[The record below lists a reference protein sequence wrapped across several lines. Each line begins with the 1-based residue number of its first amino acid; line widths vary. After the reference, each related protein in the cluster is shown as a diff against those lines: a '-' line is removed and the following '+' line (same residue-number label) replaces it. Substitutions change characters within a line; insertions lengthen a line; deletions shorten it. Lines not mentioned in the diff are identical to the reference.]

1 MDGSTYQEKR
11 RIFEQHFL
19 LKLLSPCEIDTLISY
34 SRVEKYPA
42 GREIFA
48 KGSPG
53 RSMMA
58 VLRGTVSISSLS
70 PEGKK
75 IVFNSVHPGEIFG
88 EIAMLDGEER
98 TAIATAVE
106 DCELLVLNR
115 RDFIPLLEKH
125 ADMCMVL
132 LKILCQRL
140 RQTSEQ
146 VEDVLF
152 RHLGARI
159 AKALVQLAKNTGRRD
174 LRDAPVELHLT
185 QQDLA
190 DVGGGSRD
198 SVNKHLNSLEK
209 TSLIELGKSTIVIP
223 NLSALERMV

>member
-1 MDGSTYQEKR
+1 MDGSTHQDKR

-19 LKLLSPCEIDTLISY
+19 LKLLSACEIDALISY
-34 SRVEKYPA
+34 SRVERYPA

-58 VLRGTVSISSLS
+58 VLRGTVNISSLS
-70 PEGKK
+70 SEGKK

-115 RDFIPLLEKH
+115 RDFMPLLEKH
-125 ADMCMVL
+125 ADMCIEL

-159 AKALVQLAKNTGRRD
+159 AKALAQLAKSTGGKD

-190 DVGGGSRD
+190 DIVGGTRE
-198 SVNKHLNSLEK
+198 SVNKHLNGLEK
-209 TSLIELGKSTIVIP
+209 TGLIELGKSTIVIRR
-223 NLSALERMV
+223 LAALERMV

>member
-1 MDGSTYQEKR
+1 MDGSTHQDKR

-19 LKLLSPCEIDTLISY
+19 LKLLSPCEIDALISY
-34 SRVEKYPA
+34 SRVERYPA

-53 RSMMA
+53 RNMMA
-58 VLRGTVSISSLS
+58 VLRGTVSIASLS

-75 IVFNSVHPGEIFG
+75 IVFNSVHPGEVFG

-98 TAIATAVE
+98 TAIATAIE

-115 RDFIPLLEKH
+115 RDFMPLLEKH
-125 ADMCMVL
+125 ADMCIVL
-132 LKILCQRL
+132 LKVLCQRL

-159 AKALVQLAKNTGRRD
+159 AKALVQLAKNTGRKD
-174 LRDAPVELHLT
+174 LRDAPIELHLT

-190 DVGGGSRD
+190 DMVGGTRE
-198 SVNKHLNSLEK
+198 SVNKHLNILEK
-209 TSLIELGKSTIVIP
+209 ARLIELGKSTIVIR
-223 NLSALERMV
+223 NHAALERML

>member
-1 MDGSTYQEKR
+1 MDGSTLQEKR

-19 LKLLSPCEIDTLISY
+19 LKLLSPCEIDALLSY
-34 SRVEKYPA
+34 SHVERYSA

-75 IVFNSVHPGEIFG
+75 IVFNSVHPGEFFG
-88 EIAMLDGEER
+88 EIALLDGEER
-98 TAIATAVE
+98 TATATAVE

-115 RDFIPLLEKH
+115 RDFMPLLEKH
-125 ADMCMVL
+125 ADMCIEL
-132 LKILCQRL
+132 LKIVCRRL

-159 AKALVQLAKNTGRRD
+159 AKGLVQLAKSTGRKD

-190 DVGGGSRD
+190 DIVGGTRE
-198 SVNKHLNSLEK
+198 SVNKHLSSLEK
-209 TSLIELGKSTIVIP
+209 AGLIETGKSTIVIRR
-223 NLSALERMV
+223 LAALERMV

>member
-1 MDGSTYQEKR
+1 
-11 RIFEQHFL
+11 
-19 LKLLSPCEIDTLISY
+19 
-34 SRVEKYPA
+34 
-42 GREIFA
+42 
-48 KGSPG
+48 
-53 RSMMA
+53 MMA
-58 VLRGTVSISSLS
+58 VLRGTVSICSLS

-75 IVFNSVHPGEIFG
+75 IVFNSVDPGEIFG

-174 LRDAPVELHLT
+174 LWDAPVELHLT

-190 DVGGGSRD
+190 DVVGGTRE

-209 TSLIELGKSTIVIP
+209 TSLIELGKSTIVIR

>member
-1 MDGSTYQEKR
+1 MDGSTHQEKR

-19 LKLLSPCEIDTLISY
+19 LKLLSPCEIETLLSY
-34 SRVEKYPA
+34 SRVERYPA
-42 GREIFA
+42 GREIFP
-48 KGSPG
+48 KGAPG

-58 VLRGTVSISSLS
+58 VLRGMVSIASLS

-98 TAIATAVE
+98 TAIATAME

-115 RDFIPLLEKH
+115 RDFMPLLEKH
-125 ADMCMVL
+125 ADMCIVL
-132 LKILCQRL
+132 LKVLCQRL

-159 AKALVQLAKNTGRRD
+159 AKALVQLAKNTGRKD
-174 LRDAPVELHLT
+174 LRDAPIELHLT

-190 DVGGGSRD
+190 DIVGGTRE
-198 SVNKHLNSLEK
+198 SVNKHLNTLEK
-209 TSLIELGKSTIVIP
+209 ARLIELGKSTIVIR
-223 NLSALERMV
+223 NHAALERMV

>member
-1 MDGSTYQEKR
+1 MDGSTHQDKR
-11 RIFEQHFL
+11 RIFEQDFL
-19 LKLLSPCEIDTLISY
+19 LKHLSPCEIDTLISY
-34 SRVEKYPA
+34 SRVERYPA

-58 VLRGTVSISSLS
+58 VLRGTVSICSLS

-159 AKALVQLAKNTGRRD
+159 AKALVQLAKSTGRRD

-190 DVGGGSRD
+190 DVVGGTRE

>member
-1 MDGSTYQEKR
+1 MDGSTHQEKR

-19 LKLLSPCEIDTLISY
+19 LKLLSPCEIDALLSY
-34 SRVEKYPA
+34 SRVEHYPA

-98 TAIATAVE
+98 TAVATALE
-106 DCELLVLNR
+106 DCELLVLDR
-115 RDFIPLLEKH
+115 RDFMPLLEKH
-125 ADMCMVL
+125 ADICMVL

-152 RHLGARI
+152 RHLGERV
-159 AKALVQLAKNTGRRD
+159 AKGLVQLAKSTGRKD
-174 LRDAPVELHLT
+174 LREAAVELRLT

-190 DVGGGSRD
+190 DMVGGTRE
-198 SVNKHLNSLEK
+198 SVNKHLKGLEK
-209 TSLIELGKSTIVIP
+209 RRLIELGNSTILIRD
-223 NLSALERMV
+223 LTALERMV